1 MKAAS
6 LANIKGTY
14 FFLSDLSV
22 LRFFSS
28 FLAASSRG
36 SLAVTAFLSH
46 FALPFNSGRPSASGE
61 YEGTFD

>member
-1 MKAAS
+1 MNAAS
-6 LANIKGTY
+6 LADVRGTY

-36 SLAVTAFLSH
+36 SFAVTAFFSH

-61 YEGTFD
+61 YEGTLD